1 MTLEN
6 SIREWV
12 SIDNKIKILKDQMN
26 ILKENRKTITYK
38 ILTEEN
44 DLENTT
50 IQISDGRLRIQN
62 VRYTQ
67 PLTLKYVHNCLAE
80 CISDENYVNQ
90 IFEYIKNKRETKYN
104 YDIKRYY
111 TKTS

>member
-1 MTLEN
+1 MTLEKN
-6 SIREWV
+6 IRDWV
-12 SIDNKIKILKDQMN
+12 TIDNKIKILKDEINM
-26 ILKENRKTITYK
+26 LRGDRKTIACE
-38 ILTEEN
+38 ILDDEN

-67 PLTLKYVHNCLAE
+67 PLTLKYIHGCLNE
-80 CISDENYVNQ
+80 CLSDENYVTQ
-90 IFEYIKNKRETKYN
+90 IFEYIKNKREIKYKF
-104 YDIKRYY
+104 DIKRYY